1 VFLATLIILAVTEG
15 RPGVG
20 ALLRRLGHWRVG
32 FRWYGIALGL
42 PFAVHV
48 LAGILTVLLGAPAPT
63 LAQLPD
69 WSALALTVLLLLA
82 VGGQWEEPG
91 WRGYAQPHLE
101 AGRSALAAAL
111 LLGVIGIGWHLPL
124 MLTGLLPWSELLVIP
139 ALFIVWA
146 WAYNSTDGSLLIA
159 VLFHLSS
166 NLAGAL
172 IPSVFVGSDVA
183 QRSWLFAGLWCAA
196 ALAVIL
202 LAGPA
207 RLSRTPPTP
216 PSTTSSADGATHLD
230 SQAPSATPCDND
242 PASMCSHSWVS
253 LTFGESGLPEGSAEP
268 ARPAIV
274 SLTCPPKTDPG
285 IV

>member
-1 VFLATLIILAVTEG
+1 MLTLVTRTVRRHPLATFVVLAYALSWWPVLPFQGKLFPQGVFLAALIVLAVTEG

-20 ALLRRLGHWRVG
+20 ALVRRLGHWRVG
-32 FRWYGIALGL
+32 FGWYGIALGL

-48 LAGILTVLLGAPAPT
+48 LTGILTVLLGAPVPT

-69 WSALALTVLLLLA
+69 WSALALTVLLLLV

-91 WRGYAQPHLE
+91 WRGYAQPRLE

-124 MLTGLLPWSELLVIP
+124 MLTGLIPWSELLVIP

-146 WAYNSTDGSLLIA
+146 WAYNSTGGSLLIA

-172 IPSVFVGSDVA
+172 VPSLFVGSDA
-183 QRSWLFAGLWCAA
+183 ALGPWLFAGLWCAV
-196 ALAVIL
+196 ALGVIL

-207 RLSRTPPTP
+207 QLSANGQNR
-216 PSTTSSADGATHLD
+216 H
-230 SQAPSATPCDND
+230 QR
-242 PASMCSHSWVS
+242 
-253 LTFGESGLPEGSAEP
+253 E
-268 ARPAIV
+268 
-274 SLTCPPKTDPG
+274 
-285 IV
+285 